1 MRRTSC
7 SRCLTS
13 VTLSAALA
21 TGCPASFAQTLPAAD
36 PGSTSPA
43 AIQTPSASATPSQ
56 IQPTPE
62 QLGDSMLAQKRYQ
75 AAIGAYKNVVSPS
88 ADTWNKL
95 GIAYQMMFNLDD
107 AERCYERSLK
117 LNPRNARVLNNLAS
131 VYDAQKE
138 LSSAERYYRK
148 ALRLEPKAPM
158 ILRNLGTNQMAQH
171 KYKKGWDL
179 YKAALALD
187 PEIFGESGSPRVD
200 NPASVEERG
209 AMKYYMAKGCVRAG
223 QNDRAIVYLRMALN
237 EGYTNPKKIQ
247 ADSEFAVLHGTPAFE
262 QLLAAQS
269 EPKAA
274 GKL

>member
-1 MRRTSC
+1 
-7 SRCLTS
+7 
-13 VTLSAALA
+13 
-21 TGCPASFAQTLPAAD
+21 
-36 PGSTSPA
+36 
-43 AIQTPSASATPSQ
+43 
-56 IQPTPE
+56 
-62 QLGDSMLAQKRYQ
+62 MLAQKRYQ

-209 AMKYYMAKGCVRAG
+209 AMNYYMAKGCVRAG